1 MDGNKYKTELVLET
15 NCGKR
20 DDKMLR
26 LFMGTEQNEKGKG
39 ERGLKNCSL
48 QSQQRNMND
57 GKIDQAKGKPN
68 V

>member
-1 MDGNKYKTELVLET
+1 
-15 NCGKR
+15 
-20 DDKMLR
+20 
-26 LFMGTEQNEKGKG
+26 MGTEQNEKGKG